1 MRQAVMVEPGR
12 IEFKEVAKPVPGPGE
27 ILLRIKRIGVCGSD
41 IHVWHGK
48 HPFVKYPVYQ
58 GHEYCG
64 VVEEVGEGVE
74 GVEPGTLATA
84 RPQLVCGKCGP
95 CRRGDYNVCEELAVQ
110 GFQAPG
116 CAQDYFVT
124 VPERFVPLS
133 NRLSFE
139 QGALVEP
146 FSVGSHSTAKA
157 GGLEGKNVI
166 VFGAGTIGNVVAQ
179 VCLARGAGK
188 LLITDISEYRLDIA
202 GQCGIK
208 YASNASVE
216 KTEDAI
222 MRVFGQEGFQ
232 VAIDCSGAQAAL
244 TGAVDNIEKGG
255 RIVIVGVFSD
265 PPTVDMAKV
274 CEHEISVV
282 GSMMYMHE
290 DYLQA
295 AELIASGKVFTE
307 PLVTKHFSFEEYN
320 EAYRFIDD
328 EADKVMKV
336 MIDVG

>member
-12 IEFKEVAKPVPGPGE
+12 IEFGEVAKPTPGPGE
-27 ILLRIKRIGVCGSD
+27 ILLSIKRIGVCGSD

-74 GVEPGTLATA
+74 GIEVGSLATA
-84 RPQLVCGKCGP
+84 RPQLVCGKCGS

-116 CAQDYFVT
+116 CAQDYFIT

-133 NRLSFE
+133 SSLTVE

-146 FSVGSHSTAKA
+146 FAVGSHSTAKA
-157 GGLEGKNVI
+157 EGLEGKNVI
-166 VFGAGTIGNVVAQ
+166 VSGAGTIGNVVAQ
-179 VCLARGAGK
+179 VCLARGAKK

-202 GQCGIK
+202 KKCGIENV
-208 YASNASVE
+208 SNAAE
-216 KTEDAI
+216 KIEYAVK
-222 MRVFGQEGFQ
+222 RVFGDEGFQ
-232 VAIDCSGAQAAL
+232 VAIDCSGAQSAL

-265 PPTVDMAKV
+265 PPAVDMAKV

-295 AELIASGKVFTE
+295 AELIATGKVITE
-307 PLVTKHFSFEEYN
+307 PLVTTHFSFEDYN
-320 EAYRFIDD
+320 EAYRFIED
-328 EADKVMKV
+328 ESDKVMKV